1 MFYFI
6 YYSHLVI
13 LLMDNKMIQA
23 TLPGMWERTITI
35 GSAGKTFSV
44 TGWKLGW
51 AYGPAN
57 LMVNLQMVHQNCV
70 YTETPPSRSVSS
82 CRLRIL
88 RLFFQEATAIGF
100 EKEMARLDR
109 DECYFNSISTELV
122 AKRDYMAKFLQDVG
136 MEPTVPE
143 GGYFMVADWSPLGN
157 LPSFSVARF
166 LFLIHRFEFRIS
178 SGS

>member
-1 MFYFI
+1 
-6 YYSHLVI
+6 L
-13 LLMDNKMIQA
+13 
-23 TLPGMWERTITI
+23 
-35 GSAGKTFSV
+35 
-44 TGWKLGW
+44 
-51 AYGPAN
+51 
-57 LMVNLQMVHQNCV
+57 
-70 YTETPPSRSVSS
+70 
-82 CRLRIL
+82 
-88 RLFFQEATAIGF
+88 QEATAIGF

>member
-1 MFYFI
+1 
-6 YYSHLVI
+6 
-13 LLMDNKMIQA
+13 
-23 TLPGMWERTITI
+23 
-35 GSAGKTFSV
+35 
-44 TGWKLGW
+44 
-51 AYGPAN
+51 
-57 LMVNLQMVHQNCV
+57 
-70 YTETPPSRSVSS
+70 
-82 CRLRIL
+82 L

-157 LPSFSVARF
+157 PRASPLQ
-166 LFLIHRFEFRIS
+166 FLIHRFEFRIS